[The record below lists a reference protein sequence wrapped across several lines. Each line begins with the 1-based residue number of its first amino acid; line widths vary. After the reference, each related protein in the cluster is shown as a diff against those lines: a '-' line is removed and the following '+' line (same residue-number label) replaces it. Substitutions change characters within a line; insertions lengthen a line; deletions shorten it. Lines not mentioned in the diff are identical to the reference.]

1 MIWWTFTGSAISC
14 KELPLTQRSK
24 SQSTPTPPKRAPQ
37 VSEEV
42 APEPESLENLLAQ
55 MEEMD
60 VCRRAFLGLVEI
72 KKRMVVSMEQAS
84 QVFTSFALFVS
95 SSFCSSH
102 WLDNVKHTGVSIL
115 LNSSTLHLS
124 LHPKEHLGLVPAGG
138 VDLNA
143 N

>member
-1 MIWWTFTGSAISC
+1 MIWWTFTDSAISC

-72 KKRMVVSMEQAS
+72 KKTDGG
-84 QVFTSFALFVS
+84 FDGTGF
-95 SSFCSSH
+95 SSFHILCLVCFQQLLLKSLARQREAH
-102 WLDNVKHTGVSIL
+102 WCVHFIELQYFAFEFT
-115 LNSSTLHLS
+115 
-124 LHPKEHLGLVPAGG
+124 PKRTPWTCTSRRC
-138 VDLNA
+138 
-143 N
+143 